1 MEHTSRNISAIIT
14 GISVNIFVYWI
25 LNILFE
31 VAIASGYDV
40 SPKQG
45 GTLVIQS
52 NYLLFGVVMLGS
64 FSAWISGKAISKSI
78 SNPDLSIPLI
88 SGSVVALLGFW
99 FNSLQKPIPF
109 PSWFLLLTFMTN
121 IIFCVLGAHDLHK
134 QTPT

>member
-1 MEHTSRNISAIIT
+1 
-14 GISVNIFVYWI
+14 
-25 LNILFE
+25 
-31 VAIASGYDV
+31 
-40 SPKQG
+40 
-45 GTLVIQS
+45 
-52 NYLLFGVVMLGS
+52 MLGS